1 LTTTVHE
8 AEIPS
13 LALSG
18 SPSPALP
25 VRVIMLGDVVGE
37 PGLTALERVLPGLIR
52 EEAADFVLVN
62 GENAAEGFGLT
73 RESLERILAAGA
85 DVVRSGNHVW
95 EKRDF
100 WPVLDSNPRVL
111 RPANYPEGTV
121 GRGWVSLKKPCPGGE
136 LSFVAL
142 NLQGR
147 ELMTPINCPFKTFDA
162 LAAAWTDSGDFA
174 GAKPL
179 ILVDFHAES
188 TREKEALACYLD
200 GRVSLVGG
208 THTHV
213 QTADE
218 RVLPGGAAYITD
230 LGMTG
235 VTGSVIGMDPKICLD
250 RARTHILYRMACAQ
264 GASSVQGV
272 VAEIDGPS
280 RRAVSIKRINIPG
293 EPATGLPG

>member
-1 LTTTVHE
+1 
-8 AEIPS
+8 
-13 LALSG
+13 
-18 SPSPALP
+18 
-25 VRVIMLGDVVGE
+25 MLGDVVGE

-52 EEAADFVLVN
+52 EESADFVMVN

-73 RESLERILAAGA
+73 RESLERILTAGA
-85 DVVRSGNHVW
+85 DVVSSGNHVW

-100 WPVLDSNPRVL
+100 WPVMDSNPRVL
-111 RPANYPEGTV
+111 RPANYPEGTA
-121 GRGWVSLKKPCPGGE
+121 GRGWVWLKKSLPGGSE
-136 LSFVAL
+136 FSVVAL

-162 LAAAWTDSGDFA
+162 LAAGWADSGEFA
-174 GAKPL
+174 GAPPL

-188 TREKEALACYLD
+188 TREKESLACYLD
-200 GRVSLVGG
+200 GRVSLVAG

-235 VTGSVIGMDPKICLD
+235 VTNSVIGMDPKICLD
-250 RARTHILYRMACAQ
+250 RVRTHILYRMACAQ
-264 GASSVQGV
+264 GEASVQGV
-272 VAEIDGPS
+272 VAEIDGLS
-280 RRAVSIKRINIPG
+280 RRALSIKRVNIPG
-293 EPATGLPG
+293 EPATTLPG